1 MNVFFNL
8 DQRQILEARMRGC
21 NFFFLLRIVM
31 HFSISGFFSSRLIL
45 KNFKNIRNTSCV
57 KKFTYFCS
65 FLNLTKISRIIQ
77 SSFIF
82 SYKETTSINSLS
94 LSLSGLSDESME
106 ANLRH
111 HELDYFVRDTYSL
124 SPTKSAS
131 SERVE
136 KFSATVPLSNLVARQ
151 IGMALLAE

>member
-1 MNVFFNL
+1 MYFSIWINAKYWK
-8 DQRQILEARMRGC
+8 LEC
-21 NFFFLLRIVM
+21 EDVIFFFSFELLC
-31 HFSISGFFSSRLIL
+31 ISRYGFFSSRLIL

-111 HELDYFVRDTYSL
+111 HELDYFVRDIHII
-124 SPTKSAS
+124 PFHQ
-131 SERVE
+131 VC
-136 KFSATVPLSNLVARQ
+136 
-151 IGMALLAE
+151 LL

>member
-1 MNVFFNL
+1 MYFSIWINAKYWK
-8 DQRQILEARMRGC
+8 LEC
-21 NFFFLLRIVM
+21 EDVIFFFSFELLC
-31 HFSISGFFSSRLIL
+31 ISRYGFFSSRLIL

-94 LSLSGLSDESME
+94 LSLFLDCPMNQWKRTFATMNWITLSVIYIS
-106 ANLRH
+106 
-111 HELDYFVRDTYSL
+111 SL
-124 SPTKSAS
+124 STKSAS

-151 IGMALLAE
+151 IGMALLTE

>member
-1 MNVFFNL
+1 MYFSIWINAKYWK
-8 DQRQILEARMRGC
+8 LEC
-21 NFFFLLRIVM
+21 EDVIFFFSFELLC
-31 HFSISGFFSSRLIL
+31 ISRYGFFSSRLIL

-65 FLNLTKISRIIQ
+65 FLNLTKIPRIIQ

-82 SYKETTSINSLS
+82 SYKETTSINS

-111 HELDYFVRDTYSL
+111 HELDYFVRDIHTPFPPSL
-124 SPTKSAS
+124 PPLRGWKS
-131 SERVE
+131 
-136 KFSATVPLSNLVARQ
+136 FRQ
-151 IGMALLAE
+151 LCRFPIW

>member
-1 MNVFFNL
+1 MYFSIWINAKYWK
-8 DQRQILEARMRGC
+8 LEC
-21 NFFFLLRIVM
+21 EDVIFFFSFELLC
-31 HFSISGFFSSRLIL
+31 ISRYGFFSSRLIL

-57 KKFTYFCS
+57 KKSTYFCS

>member
-21 NFFFLLRIVM
+21 NFFFSPSNCYAFLDM
-31 HFSISGFFSSRLIL
+31 DSFHRLIL

-57 KKFTYFCS
+57 KKSTYFCS

-111 HELDYFVRDTYSL
+111 HELDYFVRDIHTPFPPSL
-124 SPTKSAS
+124 PPLRGWKS
-131 SERVE
+131 
-136 KFSATVPLSNLVARQ
+136 FRQ
-151 IGMALLAE
+151 LCRFPIW

>member
-1 MNVFFNL
+1 MYFSIWINAKYWK
-8 DQRQILEARMRGC
+8 LEC
-21 NFFFLLRIVM
+21 EDVIFFFSFELLC
-31 HFSISGFFSSRLIL
+31 ISRYGFFSSRLIL

>member
-1 MNVFFNL
+1 MYFSIWINAKYWK
-8 DQRQILEARMRGC
+8 LEC
-21 NFFFLLRIVM
+21 EDVIFFFSFELLC
-31 HFSISGFFSSRLIL
+31 ISRYGFFSSRLIL

-94 LSLSGLSDESME
+94 LSLFLDCPMNQWKRTFATMNWITLSVIHTPFPPPSLPP
-106 ANLRH
+106 LRGW
-111 HELDYFVRDTYSL
+111 
-124 SPTKSAS
+124 KS
-131 SERVE
+131 
-136 KFSATVPLSNLVARQ
+136 FRQ
-151 IGMALLAE
+151 LCRFPIW